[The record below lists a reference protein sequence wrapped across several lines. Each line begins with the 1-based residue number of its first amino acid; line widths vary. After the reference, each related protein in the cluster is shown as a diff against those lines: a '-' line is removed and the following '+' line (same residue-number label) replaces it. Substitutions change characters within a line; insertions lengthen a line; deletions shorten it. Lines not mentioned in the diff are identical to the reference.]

1 MSDNPTLPFN
11 TADNK
16 IYVFGSNQ
24 LGMHGA
30 GAAKHAKEHFGAVYG
45 TGEGLRGH
53 SYAIPTKKTP
63 YVSLPLAE
71 VTKAVV
77 RFIAFAR
84 EHPEYEFYLTRVGC
98 GLAGFRDEDIAPL
111 FRGYPKNVHPPEAW
125 QPFLVDGR
133 LYR

>member
-1 MSDNPTLPFN
+1 MTTNPTLPFN

-30 GAAKHAKEHFGAVYG
+30 GAALHARQYFGAVYG
-45 TGEGLRGH
+45 SGEGLRGH

-71 VTKAVV
+71 VEKAVV

-98 GLAGFRDEDIAPL
+98 GLAGFRDEQIAPL
-111 FRGYPKNVHPPEAW
+111 FRGYPKNVHPPYAW
-125 QPFLVDGR
+125 EPFLIDGR